1 MRKKNKMQEGLTYD
15 DVLLMP
21 RRSCI
26 LPDEVELKALLTNKI
41 KLNIPI
47 VSAAMDTV
55 TESRLACTMAME
67 GGIGII
73 HRNMAPMKQAEEVR
87 KVKKA
92 HSWII
97 TNPRTITKDQSLEY
111 AKRVMDEFNV
121 SGLPVVED
129 GILKGI
135 LTNRDLRF
143 ESDMQK
149 SVDKKMMTEVITVP
163 LGTSIE
169 DAIFLLDKHRIEKLP
184 VVDEHGKLHGLITV
198 KDIEAKQKHPLLAK
212 DAYGRMLVG
221 AAVGPN
227 DMIRVNELVKAE
239 ADVIVIDTAH
249 GHSMNVIKTI
259 KMIKSE
265 HDIEIIAGNVATPEA
280 TEELIAAGADA
291 VKIGIG
297 PGAICTTR
305 IISGVGVPQIS
316 AIIDCSYVADAH
328 RIPVIADGGI
338 RYSGDIAKAIAA
350 GASTVMLGSLL
361 AGTDESPGK
370 TVFVGGRKYKQYR
383 GMGSIGAMD
392 KGSKDRYFQNAGSK
406 KLVPE
411 GVEGIVPYKGNVNEY
426 LYQLI
431 GGIKSAMGYTGC
443 RDIAELRKNAQFTKI
458 TSAGLK
464 ESHPHGISI
473 TDEAPNY
480 HAR

>member
-1 MRKKNKMQEGLTYD
+1 
-15 DVLLMP
+15 
-21 RRSCI
+21 
-26 LPDEVELKALLTNKI
+26 
-41 KLNIPI
+41 
-47 VSAAMDTV
+47 
-55 TESRLACTMAME
+55 
-67 GGIGII
+67 
-73 HRNMAPMKQAEEVR
+73 
-87 KVKKA
+87 
-92 HSWII
+92 
-97 TNPRTITKDQSLEY
+97 
-111 AKRVMDEFNV
+111 
-121 SGLPVVED
+121 VED

-370 TVFVGGRKYKQYR
+370 TVFFGGRKYKQYR